1 MGSAS
6 GARAPPASWS
16 GLRLK
21 TLPRYLLRQVV
32 ATLLM
37 TVLVFTFVLIVGNI
51 LKEVLVLLVNGQA
64 SLGVILK
71 SIALLVPY
79 AVAYALPMG
88 MLTAVLLV
96 FGRFSADLELTA
108 SRASGISLVSLTA
121 PILLLS
127 LVLCG
132 LSGWANL
139 KLAPEARRAFKKI
152 VFTFTTEFSVAQIPS
167 GQHLQDVPGY
177 LIYIG
182 HNQNGHLKD
191 VLVYDLGQGA
201 DQQPKSLFAAR
212 GTIQKETRGTNHLVV
227 LNLTDVRGLTF
238 EGDQASPGAARE
250 MRLEYDLDKFGRNW
264 ERRPG
269 MYASFAELRAELR
282 QVRAQGPPV
291 ASETNPEIRKSLAG
305 SEMSLLVEMNR
316 QWAFS
321 FAPFGFALIGIPLG
335 IRVQRRETNIGFA
348 IAVALVLVYYG
359 LILAALSLQNRPE
372 LQPHLLVW
380 LPNLLFQTVGT
391 ILLWRANHGL

>member
-1 MGSAS
+1 
-6 GARAPPASWS
+6 
-16 GLRLK
+16 
-21 TLPRYLLRQVV
+21 
-32 ATLLM
+32 M
-37 TVLVFTFVLIVGNI
+37 TVLVFTFVMIIGNI

-108 SRASGISLVSLTA
+108 CRASGISLVSLAT

-152 VFTFTTEFSVAQIPS
+152 VFTFTTEFSAAQIPS
-167 GQHLQDVPGY
+167 GQYLRDIPGY
-177 LIYIG
+177 LVYIG
-182 HNQNGHLKD
+182 NNQNGHLTD
-191 VLVYDLGQGA
+191 VLIYDLGQGT
-201 DQQPKSLFAAR
+201 DQQSKSLFAAH
-212 GTIQKETRGTNHLVV
+212 GTIQKETEGTNYLWV

-250 MRLEYDLDKFGRNW
+250 MRLEFDPTKFERNR
-264 ERRPG
+264 ERRP
-269 MYASFAELRAELR
+269 MAYASFAELRAELGKT
-282 QVRAQGPPV
+282 RAHRPLISQQT
-291 ASETNPEIRKSLAG
+291 EPEIRKSLAV
-305 SEMSLLVEMNR
+305 SELSLLMEMNR

-348 IAVALVLVYYG
+348 LAVVLVLIYYG
-359 LILAALSLQNRPE
+359 LILAALALQNHPE
-372 LQPHLLVW
+372 LHPHLLLW
-380 LPNLLFQTVGT
+380 LPNLLFQAVGA